1 MGRFNSLELSG
12 NQRETAPEPEAPVV
26 RGETPKGAQYFI
38 DRGDRFF
45 FRCEYEAALQ
55 EYSRAVGLDAGA
67 VAAWQGQIFA
77 LTELGEYH
85 EAELWFGNATGVVGE
100 TPELLALRALA
111 AARTG
116 DFERACG
123 YSDSSLEAGGGIL
136 PHIVRGE
143 IFLYS
148 RRNAEYCFEQATALA
163 GRADWRCAFLIA
175 SACLFADTA
184 ASAATALKF
193 LLPVLEK
200 NGARGELYLLLAKI
214 QLKLKQRPAAQKA
227 LEECAALMND
237 YTIPAELKEAAVPP
251 GFWARLFG
259 R

>member
-12 NQRETAPEPEAPVV
+12 TPQETAPEPEIPAV
-26 RGETPKGAQYFI
+26 RGEAPKNAQYFI

-67 VAAWQGQIFA
+67 AAAWLGQIFA
-77 LTELGEYH
+77 LTELGEFH
-85 EAELWFGNATGVVGE
+85 EAELWYGNAVGVVGE
-100 TPELLALRALA
+100 TAELLALRALA

-116 DFERACG
+116 DFDRACG
-123 YSDSSLEAGGGIL
+123 YSDSSLEAGGGML

-148 RRNAEYCFEQATALA
+148 RRNAEYCFEQATAMA
-163 GRADWRCAFLIA
+163 GRADWKCAFLIA

-184 ASAATALKF
+184 ASATTALKF
-193 LLPVLEK
+193 LLPALEK
-200 NGARGELYLLLAKI
+200 SGTRGELYLLLARI
-214 QLKLKQRPAAQKA
+214 QLKLKQRTAAQKA
-227 LEECAALMND
+227 LEQCAALMSD
-237 YTIPAELKEAAVPP
+237 YIIPAELKEATAP